1 MTSFIAIL
9 KNTVII
15 DSIFTELRKRLIILV
30 FLAGSV
36 IRALPE
42 VVAYPYPIGYDVINY
57 YIPVITNLEEHWSVI
72 SGQLPVYILILYS
85 LHSSTGLSP
94 HFLVSSAGVILY
106 GFFSV
111 SLFLIS
117 RKLLRFN
124 EIYGAYLA
132 LFVILQLPV
141 LRTSWDLQKDIFA
154 LTLLL
159 ISVSL
164 IGPSRIRIGQIRLI
178 GSYIAASV
186 AVFLD
191 KMVGVLFVSSLI
203 AYALAVRVRYIT
215 FLSLITTVLFA
226 IAIGSQYGSVQQSL
240 QTSNASPSL
249 NLATPPPEKYNP
261 TALFALF
268 LVVNGPLLI

>member
-9 KNTVII
+9 KNTLII

-124 EIYGAYLA
+124 EIYGVYLA

-141 LRTSWDLQKDIFA
+141 LRTSWDLQKDILA

-164 IGPSRIRIGQIRLI
+164 IPLRVKIGTRSII
-178 GSYIAASV
+178 GSCVAASI
-186 AVFLD
+186 AVSVD
-191 KMVGVLFVSSLI
+191 KMVGTLFVASAV
-203 AYALAVRVRYIT
+203 AYA
-215 FLSLITTVLFA
+215 F
-226 IAIGSQYGSVQQSL
+226 
-240 QTSNASPSL
+240 
-249 NLATPPPEKYNP
+249 
-261 TALFALF
+261 
-268 LVVNGPLLI
+268 VV

>member
-1 MTSFIAIL
+1 MTSFIAII

-15 DSIFTELRKRLIILV
+15 DSICAELRKRLIILV

-72 SGQLPVYILILYS
+72 SGQLPVYTLILYS
-85 LHSSTGLSP
+85 LHTATGLSP
-94 HFLVSSAGVILY
+94 HVLVSSAGVILY

-111 SLFLIS
+111 SLFLTS

-124 EIYGAYLA
+124 EIYCAYLA

-154 LTLLL
+154 LSFLL

-164 IGPSRIRIGQIRLI
+164 IGPSRIRIEHLRLT
-178 GSYIAASV
+178 GSFIAASI
-186 AVFLD
+186 AVFVD

-203 AYALAVRVRYIT
+203 AYALAVKVRYIT
-215 FLSLITTVLFA
+215 FLSLVATVLF
-226 IAIGSQYGSVQQSL
+226 
-240 QTSNASPSL
+240 
-249 NLATPPPEKYNP
+249 
-261 TALFALF
+261 
-268 LVVNGPLLI
+268 